1 MNGMYWP
8 ILLKKSLEGP
18 PVYEGELSQGLC
30 YLPAKAEHFFLAN
43 LINERFEYERALPDL
58 YEPVLVVLG
67 HSVLVLI
74 IRGFE
79 RIGEGDCLL
88 LGGLAWFSWH
98 GVVPS
103 RIQVPLW
110 KSAF

>member
-1 MNGMYWP
+1 
-8 ILLKKSLEGP
+8 
-18 PVYEGELSQGLC
+18 LC

-67 HSVLVLI
+67 HSVLVL
-74 IRGFE
+74 RGFE

-88 LGGLAWFSWH
+88 LGGLVFLARRGPIADTSTAVEKRFLRKSQ
-98 GVVPS
+98 PS
-103 RIQVPLW
+103 HPENTPASNGDASR
-110 KSAF
+110 AFFFYD